1 MEEKSKGL
9 SAYAAI
15 VGIVIT
21 VLGVICLAKPQA
33 MESMIIWIMG
43 GIVIITG
50 IVMMIFGKVTG
61 NTGNLVF
68 GAVLIIIG
76 ILMIVW
82 EEVTKKAIGAALA
95 LFAIALGINRLKA
108 SSDLKK
114 TGGNAKPPL
123 ISGILHLVFAALM
136 LFMTFEMLDFMMTL
150 IGIYLAYSGINIISA
165 ALILKTM

>member
-1 MEEKSKGL
+1 MEEKAKGF
-9 SAYAAI
+9 SAYAAV

-21 VLGVICLAKPQA
+21 VLGVICLAKPHV

-50 IVMMIFGKVTG
+50 IVMAISGKTSD

-68 GAVLIIIG
+68 GSVLIIVG
-76 ILMIVW
+76 ILMIVC
-82 EEVTKKAIGAALA
+82 EEVTKTAIGAAIA
-95 LFAIALGINRLKA
+95 LFAVMLGINRLNA
-108 SSDLKK
+108 SSKIKK
-114 TGGNAKPPL
+114 TGGNGKPPL
-123 ISGILHLVFAALM
+123 ISGILHLVFAVLM

-165 ALILKTM
+165 SLVLKTM